1 MKQNYIF
8 STSVWATLIFC
19 MLTTTLL
26 AQKPDSKISRDLH
39 DISTMTSRAK
49 AADPQFQY
57 FEIPDIFQV
66 RGEYVAIEA
75 IAEKDGKSL
84 MIQLERLGLIQGSS
98 YGRVVNGMFPMKKID
113 NMESM
118 SNLMY
123 VRPAYKPVN
132 NVGLVTS
139 QGDLSQYSDIA
150 RDNIG
155 VNGAGQKVGVLSDSY
170 DALGGASAGISSG
183 DLPGTGNPLGFNTPV
198 EVLLDLDPGEGSDEG
213 RGMMEI
219 VHDVAPGAELAF
231 HTAFGGQ
238 AVFAN
243 GIKALADVGSNVIVD
258 DIIYFAE
265 PMFQDGI
272 IAQATDEVT
281 AQGATYLSSAG
292 NGERQSYESAFN
304 PAFQQLITPISIV
317 DFQPV
322 FSATYELH
330 DFDSGPGVDVFQE
343 VLLSPGT
350 GFTFTFQWDQP
361 FASVCEGCP
370 GSASDLDIFIALDE
384 SFDFI
389 IAEFSGVNINQGL
402 DAVELA
408 GVGLSPNATGPLPI
422 YVAIGQFIDTPNP
435 GPTPGLIKFVS
446 FGEASNPIEY
456 LNFKSTLFGHAN
468 SRSSIATGGVRYTN
482 TPSFGSAVPILE
494 TGFVSGGSA
503 AGGTPIFFDTS
514 GNRIN
519 ELRPKPEIC
528 APQGANTTFFGSDFE
543 GDGFPNFFGTSA
555 SAPHA
560 AGAAAL
566 LLDATGEHFTPGE
579 VKTVFNETA
588 EDMDDPFTAEFDAG
602 FDFGTGNGFLQVDA
616 ALAKVQTRPSV
627 FRFNSFTNDQNGA
640 NAHSIIRDTLII
652 FLPSASD
659 DGSLPEF
666 NIEAKAS
673 PGQSKLESVRFKL
686 RGPRNLN
693 RVENEPPY
701 TLFGDRKGDLNFA
714 FLEPGIYTLTA
725 TPYARNK
732 GRGRPGISKSVTI
745 SVSTANL
752 VEGFTLVNAETD
764 EDIGELGDVIDLSAL
779 PTQAI
784 NIRANVG
791 VAHVRNVKFRLSG
804 QQHFVNVERKEP
816 YALFGDFRGN
826 YFSWRYPGPHP
837 GKYELEVTVAYQL
850 GHRFVRETII
860 KEFEVIDGTT
870 APTTVAYQSPSPRSL
885 NLSDHLSIYPNPS
898 EGEVQVEWMSQEN
911 LPAELTVYTAL
922 GQAIHKVKS
931 DQDFTTQLNLERY
944 GKGVYFAKIVSG
956 EKIVTKRFMIK

>member
-1 MKQNYIF
+1 MKQNYLFIR
-8 STSVWATLIFC
+8 SVGMALMLCTLSI
-19 MLTTTLL
+19 TLF
-26 AQKPDSKISRDLH
+26 AQKPTSKISSDLH
-39 DISTMTSRAK
+39 SISVTTSRTQGS
-49 AADPQFQY
+49 DPEFQY
-57 FEIPDIFQV
+57 FKIPDIFQIS
-66 RGEYVAIEA
+66 GDYIAIEA
-75 IAEKDGKSL
+75 IAERDGKSL
-84 MIQLERLGLIQGSS
+84 MTQLERLGLVQGSS
-98 YGRVVNGMFPMKKID
+98 YGRVVNGMFPLKKID

-132 NVGLVTS
+132 NIGLVTS

-150 RDNIG
+150 KDNTG
-155 VNGAGQKVGVLSDSY
+155 VDGTGQKVGVLSDSY
-170 DALGGASAGISSG
+170 DALGGAAAGVASG
-183 DLPGTGNPLGFNTPV
+183 DLPGTGNPFGFHSSV
-198 EVLLDLDPGEGSDEG
+198 EVLLDLPPGAGSDEG
-213 RGMMEI
+213 RGMLEI
-219 VHDVAPGAELAF
+219 VHDVAPGADLAF

-243 GIKALADVGSNVIVD
+243 GIRALADAGSNVIVD

-292 NGERQSYESAFN
+292 NGERQSYESAFT

-322 FSATYELH
+322 FSANYELH
-330 DFDSGPGVDVFQE
+330 DFDPGPEVDVFQE
-343 VLLSPGT
+343 VILSPGT
-350 GFTFTFQWDQP
+350 GFTFSFQWDQP

-408 GVGLSPNATGPLPI
+408 GVGLSPDATGPLPVYI
-422 YVAIGQFIDTPNP
+422 AIGQFIDTPNP
-435 GPTPGLIKFVS
+435 GPNPRLIKFVS

-456 LNFKSTLFGHAN
+456 LNFKSTLYGHAN
-468 SRSSIATGGVRYTN
+468 SRSAIATGAVRYTN

-514 GNRIN
+514 GKQIS

-528 APQGANTTFFGSDFE
+528 APQGANTTFFGGDFE

-566 LLDATGEHFTPGE
+566 LLESASEHFTPGE

-588 EDMDDPFTAEFDAG
+588 EDMDDPFTSEFDAG

-616 ALAKVQTRPSV
+616 ALARVQSRPSV
-627 FRFNSFTNDQNGA
+627 FRFNSFTDDETGT
-640 NAHSIIRDTLII
+640 NAHHVIRDTLII
-652 FLPSASD
+652 FLSGASND
-659 DGSLPEF
+659 VPLPKF

-686 RGPRNLN
+686 GGPRILN
-693 RVENEPPY
+693 RVENEPPF
-701 TLFGDRKGDLNFA
+701 TLFGDRKGDLNFG

-725 TPYARNK
+725 TPYAKNR
-732 GRGRPGISKSVTI
+732 GRGRPGISKSITI
-745 SVSTANL
+745 SVSTENL
-752 VEGFTLVNAETD
+752 VESFTLVNAETD
-764 EDIGELGDVIDLSAL
+764 EDIGALGDMIDLSTL
-779 PTQAI
+779 PTDAI
-784 NIRANVG
+784 NIRADVS
-791 VAHVRNVKFRLSG
+791 VAQILNVKFRLSG
-804 QQHFVNVERKEP
+804 QQHFVNVEREEP
-816 YALFGDFRGN
+816 YALFGDFKGN
-826 YFSWRYPGPHP
+826 YFSWRHPGPQL
-837 GKYELEVTVAYQL
+837 GKYELEVTVAYRL
-850 GHRFVRETII
+850 GHRFVRETIV
-860 KEFEVIDGTT
+860 KEFEVIDGAT
-870 APTTVAYQSPSPRSL
+870 APTTAAYQDPSTRSR
-885 NLSDHLSIYPNPS
+885 NFSDHLNIYPNPS
-898 EGEVQVEWMSQEN
+898 EGKIQVEWKSQEN

-922 GQAIHKVKS
+922 GQVIHKVKS
-931 DQDFTTQLNLERY
+931 DQDIATQLTLERY